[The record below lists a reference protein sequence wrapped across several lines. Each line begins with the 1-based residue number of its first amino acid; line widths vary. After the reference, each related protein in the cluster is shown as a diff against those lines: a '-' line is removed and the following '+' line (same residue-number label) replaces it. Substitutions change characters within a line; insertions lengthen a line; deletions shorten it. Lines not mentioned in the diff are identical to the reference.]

1 MHAFC
6 FHRPV
11 CLAIA
16 VLAAGAP
23 LRSFAAEEKPASKPT
38 AGEQKYL
45 LRYKFK
51 AGETLRWAVEQR
63 SQIRTTIQGTT
74 QTAETVSTSVKVWRV
89 DQVDAEGQAKFTY
102 WVESVDMRQ
111 KFDGRKESHY
121 NSDNDKE
128 APPGFGDV
136 AKAVGVP
143 LSAVTLDAQG
153 KTVRCEE
160 LLKRPT
166 PAPEMITLPLP
177 EEAIEVGGQW
187 TIPADIQVT
196 LKTGEVKKIKARQHY
211 TLESMDDD
219 VATIRLETQILSPVR
234 DNPEIEAQIVQSKA
248 NGQIRF
254 SIDEGRIVSQQSD
267 VDERVN
273 GFQGEASSLHC
284 ITRFSEKLLPAGA
297 AASKAPV
304 AGPRAGPVAGPQASA
319 PKAPKAATPKAA
331 APTSGRRTTSKSVR
345 RK

>member
-1 MHAFC
+1 MHAFST
-6 FHRPV
+6 HRLLRLV
-11 CLAIA
+11 IA
-16 VLAAGAP
+16 AVALAAPLGA
-23 LRSFAAEEKPASKPT
+23 LAADEKPAST
-38 AGEQKYL
+38 AKSDDATHL

-51 AGETLRWAVEQR
+51 PGETLRWEVEQR

-74 QTAETVSTSVKVWRV
+74 QTAETISTSTKVWRI
-89 DQVDAEGQAKFTY
+89 DRADADGKAKFTY

-111 KFDGRKESHY
+111 KFDGRQELRY

-136 AKAVGVP
+136 AKQVGVP
-143 LSAVTLDAQG
+143 LSTVTLDALG
-153 KTVRCEE
+153 KTVAREE
-160 LLKRPT
+160 LAPQAT
-166 PAPEMITLPLP
+166 PAPELITPPLP
-177 EEAIEVGGQW
+177 EEAVAVGGQW
-187 TIPADIQVT
+187 TTPADIKVT
-196 LKTGEVKKIKARQHY
+196 LRTGEVKTIKARQHY
-211 TLESMDDD
+211 TLESVDGD

-254 SIDEGRIVSQQSD
+254 SIDEGRILSQQSD

-297 AASKAPV
+297 AATKVPV
-304 AGPRAGPVAGPQASA
+304 AGPKAGPVAGPQASA
-319 PKAPKAATPKAA
+319 PTAPKASAPKASA
-331 APTSGRRTTSKSVR
+331 KTTGRRTTSKSVR

>member
-6 FHRPV
+6 FHRLV

-16 VLAAGAP
+16 LVAAGAHS
-23 LRSFAAEEKPASKPT
+23 RAFAAEEKPAAKS
-38 AGEQKYL
+38 AGDGQKYL

-74 QTAETVSTSVKVWRV
+74 QTAETVSTSIKVWRV
-89 DQVDAEGQAKFTY
+89 DEVDAEGLAKFTY

-143 LSAVTLDAQG
+143 LSSITLDALG
-153 KTVRCEE
+153 KTVRSEE
-160 LLKRPT
+160 LLQRPT
-166 PAPEMITLPLP
+166 PAPEMVTLPLP
-177 EEAIEVGGQW
+177 EETIAIGGQW

-196 LKTGEVKKIKARQHY
+196 LQTKEVKKIKARQQY
-211 TLESMDDD
+211 TLESVDGD

-234 DNPEIEAQIVQSKA
+234 DNPEIEAQLVQSKA

-284 ITRFSEKLLPAGA
+284 VTRFSEKLLPAGA

-304 AGPRAGPVAGPQASA
+304 AGPKAGPVAGPQAAA
-319 PKAPKAATPKAA
+319 PKAPKAS
-331 APTSGRRTTSKSVR
+331 APVVGRRSTTKSAR